1 MENIKYSWRIENF
14 LKKNTDNLENVIYSI
29 SWTYTALDLTKN
41 MPTSISSNIS
51 LEIPVSSENF
61 IPYEQ
66 LTESQVI
73 NWIKE
78 NVNHERLNENIM
90 KQIEY
95 NRNLIHSPNF
105 PWNS

>member
-14 LKKNTDNLENVIYSI
+14 LKKNTDNLENVIYVI
-29 SWTYTALDLTKN
+29 TWTYTALDLTN
-41 MPTSISSNIS
+41 NTPTSISSNIS
-51 LEIPVSSENF
+51 LEIPVSSDNF

-90 KQIEY
+90 KQIEH
-95 NRNLIHSPNF
+95 NRNLVHSPNF
-105 PWNS
+105 PWK